1 MGRCSVAVA
10 MVIMCAWNVCC
21 TTDYSDSI
29 GQAEGWGNERGCSER
44 LLSLEEDF
52 SALLKERDALLEE
65 REALYAQISNL
76 RAEELS
82 IRENVIKTLRSSMV
96 PREACMHAGAAGE
109 VVDNT
114 HAPHHVSERF

>member
-1 MGRCSVAVA
+1 MGRCGVAVA

-21 TTDYSDSI
+21 TTDYSNSR
-29 GQAEGWGNERGCSER
+29 GQAEGWGNSERGCSER

-96 PREACMHAGAAGE
+96 PRDACMHAGAAGE
-109 VVDNT
+109 FHNS
-114 HAPHHVSERF
+114 HAPHHEYERF